1 MSSYKDG
8 TKLISRVH
16 PTTPDDE
23 IVIAGMAGSFP
34 NSHDIDE
41 YKHNLYNK
49 VSFKGNY
56 RNTTRYIKL
65 RRL

>member
-8 TKLISRVH
+8 TKLYSRIH
-16 PTTPDDE
+16 PTTPDEE
-23 IVIAGMAGSFP
+23 IVISGMAGTFP

-49 VSFKGNY
+49 VSSFTGNI
-56 RNTTRYIKL
+56 RLRML
-65 RRL
+65 RRS

>member
-8 TKLISRVH
+8 IKLFSRIH
-16 PTTPDDE
+16 PTTPDEE
-23 IVIAGMAGSFP
+23 IVISGMAGRFP

-49 VSFKGNY
+49 VSSIS
-56 RNTTRYIKL
+56 TI
-65 RRL
+65 